1 MLLEC
6 SIKNFAIISSLRVP
20 FQSGLNILTGET
32 GAGKSIII
40 DALGLLLGGRGSTE
54 YVRHG
59 SDKAELEA
67 LFELDPQSP
76 LHHLLQE
83 LGLPMDEDHTLIVRR
98 EINIHG
104 KSICRING
112 QMVTLSTLKEIG
124 AGLVN
129 IHGQHEHQSL
139 LQPERHIDWIDAY
152 GGQSVTSSKV
162 EFQAVYGPYQELKR
176 LFKELSTHEQSSAQ
190 RLDLIQFQLNE
201 IVAANL
207 EPNEDVRLSEE
218 RKRLSNAEKLF
229 QNIASSYD
237 MLYGDHKG
245 LDCIS
250 HAVSYVESASK
261 YDDRLLPVLE
271 LLQTASYQ
279 LEEVT
284 SELRDYRDSIEFNA
298 DGLVSIEK
306 RLDLIQ
312 TLRKKYG
319 QSVDTILEYA
329 ATIEDELDVIQNK
342 DERLEKIEKQLQEL
356 AQDVSIEAEELSE
369 IRKQVAETLVSYLK
383 EELQQLHMLNTEISP
398 SFIRTKDETGIE
410 VHGEHVHVS
419 KNGIDRIEFFIS
431 TNVGE
436 PLKPLAKIASGG
448 ELSRIMLALRSILA
462 KVDYV
467 ETLIFDEVD
476 TGVSGRAAQAI
487 AEKLASISKERQVL
501 CITHLPQV
509 ASMADAHYHISK
521 QYNGEETISTIHK
534 LDVKERV
541 MEISRMLGG
550 VEVTEVTKNHAK
562 EMLTFASDFKSKVN
576 I

>member
-6 SIKNFAIISSLRVP
+6 SIKNFAIISSLQVP

-67 LFELDPQSP
+67 LFELEPQSP
-76 LHHLLQE
+76 LHQLLQE
-83 LGLPMDEDHTLIVRR
+83 LGLPVDDDHTLIVRR

-152 GGQSVTSSKV
+152 GGQSITSAKA
-162 EFQAVYGPYQELKR
+162 EFQAIYRPYQELKR
-176 LFKELSTHEQSSAQ
+176 LLKELSTHEQSSAQ
-190 RLDLIQFQLNE
+190 RLDLLQFQLNE
-201 IVAANL
+201 IVAASL
-207 EPNEDVRLSEE
+207 EPGEDVRLSEE

-229 QNIASSYD
+229 QNIASGYD

-250 HAVSYVESASK
+250 YAVSYVESASK

-284 SELRDYRDSIEFNA
+284 TELRDYRDSIEFNA
-298 DGLVSIEK
+298 DGLISIEK

-312 TLRKKYG
+312 SLRKKYG
-319 QSVDTILEYA
+319 QSVDAILEYA

-342 DERLEKIEKQLQEL
+342 DERLEKIEKQLQE
-356 AQDVSIEAEELSE
+356 
-369 IRKQVAETLVSYLK
+369 
-383 EELQQLHMLNTEISP
+383 
-398 SFIRTKDETGIE
+398 
-410 VHGEHVHVS
+410 
-419 KNGIDRIEFFIS
+419 
-431 TNVGE
+431 
-436 PLKPLAKIASGG
+436 
-448 ELSRIMLALRSILA
+448 
-462 KVDYV
+462 
-467 ETLIFDEVD
+467 
-476 TGVSGRAAQAI
+476 
-487 AEKLASISKERQVL
+487 
-501 CITHLPQV
+501 
-509 ASMADAHYHISK
+509 
-521 QYNGEETISTIHK
+521 
-534 LDVKERV
+534 
-541 MEISRMLGG
+541 
-550 VEVTEVTKNHAK
+550 
-562 EMLTFASDFKSKVN
+562 
-576 I
+576 